1 MGFWNFIARLL
12 GGGTSDPRPPRPLPD
27 PRPPSGMPYG
37 TSGAGGFIAGSG
49 TPPPIPRRSPPPQP
63 PPVPAAVK
71 APQATKLNLDP
82 GQFAPV
88 SREEMKKRAGELRWT
103 WASVNFDRRDQIPSA
118 GDPRTALIDRALVAQ
133 GLLTPE
139 QLVEIHE
146 TGAQMAELRPELR
159 NVQNIAADAVL
170 ADAVERNARKEAKKA
185 EAARRREERTAA
197 IRNRRATDIVFLGRG
212 VSGGLADR
220 RANIERLQSLG
231 LPVLATPADL
241 AQALGLEVSRLRWLA
256 FHSEAT
262 AVTHYVRFQI
272 PKKSGGTRELAA
284 PHRDLARCQEWIR
297 ANILERVALHDAAHG
312 FVKGRCTLS
321 NAKSHLGRAAVVNAD
336 LKDFFPTI
344 TFPRVKGVFR
354 QLGYSPA
361 AATVLALL
369 CTECP
374 RSRVSYDGR
383 ELYVATGPRGLPQ
396 GACTSPALSNLVARG
411 LDGRLAGFARRLGWT
426 YTRYA
431 DDLTF
436 STEGPAMGQTG
447 RLFTGLRHIVG
458 EENFTVNE
466 KKTRVQRPKTR
477 QTVTGIVVNR
487 HPNVSRETVRRLRA
501 ILHRAKTEGLAAQ
514 NRENHPRFEGW
525 VRGMIAYVAMV
536 NPERGRDLLAEF
548 ELRKR

>member
-1 MGFWNFIARLL
+1 MGLWNVLARLF
-12 GGGTSDPRPPRPLPD
+12 GGGSASTNPTPPTQPQDARAPV
-27 PRPPSGMPYG
+27 GMPYG
-37 TSGAGGFIAGSG
+37 RGSAVN
-49 TPPPIPRRSPPPQP
+49 TPPPPPRTLARPGSPSPTR
-63 PPVPAAVK
+63 PA
-71 APQATKLNLDP
+71 PTNLNLDP

-88 SREEMKKRAGELRWT
+88 GAAELKKRAGELRWN

-159 NVQNIAADAVL
+159 NLQNIAADAAL
-170 ADAVERNARKEAKKA
+170 ADEAERRARKEAKKA
-185 EAARRREERTAA
+185 EADRRRAERAEA
-197 IRNRRATDIVFLGRG
+197 IKQRRATDIVFLGRG

-220 RANIERLQSLG
+220 RANIERLQALG
-231 LPVLATPADL
+231 LPVLATPADV
-241 AQALGLEVSRLRWLA
+241 AKALGLEVSRLRWLA
-256 FHSEAT
+256 FHSEAA

-284 PHRDLARCQEWIR
+284 PHRDLARCQEWVRIQ
-297 ANILERVALHDAAHG
+297 ILDRVDLHDAAHG
-312 FVKGRCTLS
+312 FVTGRGTLT
-321 NAKSHLGRAAVVNAD
+321 NARPHLGRAAVVNAD

-344 TFPRVKGVFR
+344 TFPRVKGVFQ

-361 AATVLALL
+361 SATVLALL

-374 RSRVSYDGR
+374 RGVVNYDGR
-383 ELYVATGPRGLPQ
+383 ELHVATGPRGLPQ

-411 LDGRLAGFARRLGWT
+411 LDNRLSAFARRLGWT

-436 STEGPAMGQTG
+436 SADGEAMGQTA
-447 RLFTGLRHIVG
+447 RLLTGLRHIVG
-458 EENFTVNE
+458 DESFVVNE

-487 HPNVSRETVRRLRA
+487 HPNVPRDTVRRLRA
-501 ILHRAKTEGLAAQ
+501 ILHRAKTEGLTAQ
-514 NRENHPRFEGW
+514 NREAHPHFEGW

-536 NPERGRDLLAEF
+536 NPERGRELLAEF